1 MLLFTASMHTRCKSF
16 GALAHHRSAHCVV
29 LRHLFATFSSL
40 RENLPGALASKELG
54 FLCDDD
60 QVSLSEWVV
69 VGVFGAE
76 RRAIVQERGRNT
88 QHCAVNSVDEDRI
101 AQCTSVMLTR
111 NVDEMWLLQ
120 CRQQELLWHVMTSLS
135 LVEDIMGHTQTRL
148 IRLPSPTDHVL
159 VCGGRLGRRV
169 PTSGG
174 VVVPRVP
181 TSGGLAGPHAPTS
194 GKCAMQFFS
203 SPCVFLNTSPA
214 NVGSLH
220 LGRIPNCSEVPD
232 IDVCRRVP
240 TSGRGVVPR
249 VPTSGGRLRS
259 RAPTCGLPH
268 TNTTSGHQCPM
279 PIFHMGA
286 SSPALSALNR
296 LP

>member
-1 MLLFTASMHTRCKSF
+1 M
-16 GALAHHRSAHCVV
+16 
-29 LRHLFATFSSL
+29 
-40 RENLPGALASKELG
+40 
-54 FLCDDD
+54 
-60 QVSLSEWVV
+60 
-69 VGVFGAE
+69 
-76 RRAIVQERGRNT
+76 
-88 QHCAVNSVDEDRI
+88 
-101 AQCTSVMLTR
+101 
-111 NVDEMWLLQ
+111 
-120 CRQQELLWHVMTSLS
+120 
-135 LVEDIMGHTQTRL
+135 
-148 IRLPSPTDHVL
+148 
-159 VCGGRLGRRV
+159 

-181 TSGGLAGPHAPTS
+181 TSGRLAGPRAPTS

-268 TNTTSGHQCPM
+268 TNTTSGSTSLSFF
-279 PIFHMGA
+279 FHFCIQLWCLPVMRR
-286 SSPALSALNR
+286 SSSK
-296 LP
+296 

>member
-101 AQCTSVMLTR
+101 AQCTSVMLTQ

-148 IRLPSPTDHVL
+148 IRLPSPMSNANISYGSFLSCPQRSQQTAL
-159 VCGGRLGRRV
+159 TSTAYV
-169 PTSGG
+169 PTGSAAARSR
-174 VVVPRVP
+174 VVRCYVSANACERAY
-181 TSGGLAGPHAPTS
+181 SR
-194 GKCAMQFFS
+194 S
-203 SPCVFLNTSPA
+203 SA
-214 NVGSLH
+214 VGSM
-220 LGRIPNCSEVPD
+220 SY
-232 IDVCRRVP
+232 RV
-240 TSGRGVVPR
+240 
-249 VPTSGGRLRS
+249 
-259 RAPTCGLPH
+259 H
-268 TNTTSGHQCPM
+268 
-279 PIFHMGA
+279 PIEHA
-286 SSPALSALNR
+286 
-296 LP
+296 